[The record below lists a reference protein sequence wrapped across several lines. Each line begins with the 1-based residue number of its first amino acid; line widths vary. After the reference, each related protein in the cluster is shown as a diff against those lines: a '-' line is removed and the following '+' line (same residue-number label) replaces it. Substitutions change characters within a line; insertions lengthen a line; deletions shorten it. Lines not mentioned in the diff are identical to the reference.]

1 RKMLAARIVFPPKEF
16 DDAEAVSREL
26 GTCTVKQKNVS
37 RPMWGGAGKSPTVSI
52 SEQPRR
58 LLLPQEVRELGPTRM
73 ILFHEGLR
81 PVLAQ
86 RVYYFRDR
94 FFAQRERPPPEV
106 PQLDIVSAARLRG
119 APGPLPFPPRPT
131 HAGASGAAQ
140 EVTAMPVDLPRLD
153 ALDLEDFSLDFDD
166 IEIPKGPMTDDE
178 IKAAADS
185 FISKL
190 LD

>member
-58 LLLPQEVRELGPTRM
+58 LLLPQEVKELGPTRM

-94 FFAQRERPPPEV
+94 FFAKRERPPPEV
-106 PQLDIVSAARLRG
+106 PRLDIASATRQLRAASPPLSPHPANPG
-119 APGPLPFPPRPT
+119 AP
-131 HAGASGAAQ
+131 GAAQ
-140 EVTAMPVDLPRLD
+140 EVTAMPADPTRLD

-166 IEIPKGPMTDDE
+166 VEIPKGPMTDDE